1 MGGEDR
7 ERIAI
12 GAGSLGDCVF
22 FVQRVPFSPRIIVA
36 EMGAGN
42 MGQWANS
49 FCGISA
55 ILDSGFLVFAVRF
68 FGCCAFCCGFIK
80 VLVARG
86 VVFFRPSI
94 FLSFI
99 PGFSC
104 LPFFWAAPDSGR
116 APRSIGVSSRSSHCA
131 QSAHSLSVVLVLVL
145 LLDTVLTFPYVPS
158 LHFFPFLS
166 SALPTCEECPFDR

>member
-104 LPFFWAAPDSGR
+104 LPFFFGQHQTVDVHR
-116 APRSIGVSSRSSHCA
+116 ALLGSLREAHTARSRPIRCRWFLCSSC
-131 QSAHSLSVVLVLVL
+131 
-145 LLDTVLTFPYVPS
+145 
-158 LHFFPFLS
+158 
-166 SALPTCEECPFDR
+166 C

>member
-104 LPFFWAAPDSGR
+104 LPFFLGSTRQWTCTALYWGLFEKLTLRAVGPFAVGGSCARPAAR
-116 APRSIGVSSRSSHCA
+116 HCFNFSVCTF
-131 QSAHSLSVVLVLVL
+131 SALFSLS
-145 LLDTVLTFPYVPS
+145 
-158 LHFFPFLS
+158 FF
-166 SALPTCEECPFDR
+166 CPANLRRMSI